1 MNWTESIENFA
12 NYLLL
17 ERGLNENSRQAY
29 TDDVKKLAQ
38 FALSQAINNPA
49 LIKHT
54 HLVNFLHFLT
64 ELGLAERSQA
74 RIISGLKSF
83 YHFLVLEDLLE
94 TNPAKLIQ
102 SPKLGRKLPQV
113 LSQKE
118 IETLLSAIDLSKP
131 EGQRNKAIIEV
142 LYGCGLRV
150 SELTELKIS
159 HLYLA
164 EGFIRVIGKG
174 NKERLIPIGSSAVK
188 ALKLYFHDRN
198 RMGNISKEARDIVF
212 LNRRGKGLTRVM
224 IFTIIK
230 QLSQKAGIKKSISPH
245 SLRHA
250 FATHLV
256 EGGADLRAV
265 QEMLGHASI
274 LTTEVYTHLNNQYLR
289 ETIQEYHPRS

>member
-1 MNWTESIENFA
+1 MNWTEGIKKFTD
-12 NYLLL
+12 YLLL

-29 TDDVKKLAQ
+29 TADVKKLAE
-38 FALSQAINNPA
+38 FALSEGITTPKAIE
-49 LIKHT
+49 HT
-54 HLVNFLHFLT
+54 HLIDFLHFLT
-64 ELGLAERSQA
+64 DLGLAERSQA

-83 YHFLVLEDLLE
+83 FHFLVLEDLIDA
-94 TNPAKLIQ
+94 NPAKLIV

-113 LSQKE
+113 LSQEE
-118 IETLLSAIDLSKP
+118 IEGLLSAIDLSKA

-150 SELTELKIS
+150 SELIDLRLS
-159 HLYLA
+159 HLYLS

-174 NKERLIPIGSSAVK
+174 NKERLVPIGAPAIK
-188 ALKLYFHDRN
+188 ALKLYFQDRN
-198 RMGNISKEARDIVF
+198 MLTNISKEARDIVF

-230 QLSQKAGIKKSISPH
+230 QLGQKAGINKAISPH

-289 ETIQEYHPRS
+289 QTIQEYHPRS

>member
-38 FALSQAINNPA
+38 FALSQAINNPT

-198 RMGNISKEARDIVF
+198 RMSNISKEARDIVF

-250 FATHLV
+250 FASHLV

>member
-1 MNWTESIENFA
+1 MNWTEGIKKFTD
-12 NYLLL
+12 YLLL

-29 TDDVKKLAQ
+29 TADVKKLAE
-38 FALSQAINNPA
+38 FARSEGITTPKAIEHA
-49 LIKHT
+49 HLID
-54 HLVNFLHFLT
+54 FLHFLT
-64 ELGLAERSQA
+64 DLGLAERSQA

-83 YHFLVLEDLLE
+83 FHFLVLEDLIDA
-94 TNPAKLIQ
+94 NPAKLIV

-113 LSQKE
+113 LSQEE
-118 IETLLSAIDLSKP
+118 IEALLSAIDLSKP

-150 SELTELKIS
+150 SELTDLRLS
-159 HLYLA
+159 HLYLT

-174 NKERLIPIGSSAVK
+174 NKERLVPIGAPAIK
-188 ALKLYFHDRN
+188 ALKLYFQDRN
-198 RMGNISKEARDIVF
+198 MLANINKEARDIVF
-212 LNRRGKGLTRVM
+212 LNRRGKRLTRVM

-230 QLSQKAGIKKSISPH
+230 QLGQKAGISKTISPH

-289 ETIQEYHPRS
+289 QTIRDYHPRS

>member
-1 MNWTESIENFA
+1 MNWTEGIKKFTD
-12 NYLLL
+12 YLLL

-29 TDDVKKLAQ
+29 TADVKKLAE
-38 FALSQAINNPA
+38 FALSEGITTPKAIE
-49 LIKHT
+49 HT
-54 HLVNFLHFLT
+54 HLIDFLHFLT
-64 ELGLAERSQA
+64 DLGLAERSQA

-83 YHFLVLEDLLE
+83 FHFLVLEDLIDA
-94 TNPAKLIQ
+94 NPAKLIV

-113 LSQKE
+113 LSQEE
-118 IETLLSAIDLSKP
+118 IEGLLSAIDLSKA

-150 SELTELKIS
+150 SELIDLCLS
-159 HLYLA
+159 HLYLS

-174 NKERLIPIGSSAVK
+174 NKERLVPIGAPAIK
-188 ALKLYFHDRN
+188 ALKLYFQDRN
-198 RMGNISKEARDIVF
+198 MLTNISKEARDIVF

-230 QLSQKAGIKKSISPH
+230 QLGQKAGINKAISPH

-289 ETIQEYHPRS
+289 QTIQEYHPRS